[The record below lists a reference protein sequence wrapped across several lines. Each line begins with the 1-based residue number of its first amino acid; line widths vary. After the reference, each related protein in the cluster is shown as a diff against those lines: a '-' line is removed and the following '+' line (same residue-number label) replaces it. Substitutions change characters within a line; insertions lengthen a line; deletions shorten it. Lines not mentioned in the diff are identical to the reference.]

1 MEETLVLYLRKLQ
14 HCVQTTLLVRQLLRE
29 RQEPRL
35 VLNDGDFY
43 LAISIEVYEIYLGG
57 RKQVRAGDIA

>member
-1 MEETLVLYLRKLQ
+1 M
-14 HCVQTTLLVRQLLRE
+14 QTTLLARQPLRK

-43 LAISIEVYEIYLGG
+43 LAISIEIYEIYLGG
-57 RKQVRAGDIA
+57 REQVRAGDIA